1 MTYSTTIAKP
11 QTVCFQEGENDVGM
25 TRMDTIIQEEYTVS
39 LFLYTF
45 SNFKNILLPN
55 KIIIIRDNK
64 EAQEVFGEKHGE
76 GEHQPGRPYQIG
88 VQFGV
93 LDQAALKSSSMP
105 HIDRSLFLMFYICI
119 ES

>member
-76 GEHQPGRPYQIG
+76 GEHQPGRPSQVG
-88 VQFGV
+88 GSQ
-93 LDQAALKSSSMP
+93 
-105 HIDRSLFLMFYICI
+105 HIKL
-119 ES
+119 ESNSESWTRPR